1 MKEALDNKLLAYE
14 EYYEAVTALGRI
26 NAQNQVAAA
35 AGVASNIADILSS
48 AADDQDQ
55 NNREGFERAKKLQ
68 VAAATINMLTG
79 VTTALSGLFTTK
91 TGPWDIA
98 LAVTQAAAIAAAGLV
113 NIRKIQ
119 NQTYD
124 SSSSV
129 SASVGSST
137 ITPPTQYTQ
146 AVENANLETKLGD
159 TRVFVLESDIQ
170 RVGKRVSIQE
180 SENTY

>member
-1 MKEALDNKLLAYE
+1 
-14 EYYEAVTALGRI
+14 
-26 NAQNQVAAA
+26 
-35 AGVASNIADILSS
+35 
-48 AADDQDQ
+48 
-55 NNREGFERAKKLQ
+55 
-68 VAAATINMLTG
+68 MLTG

-137 ITPPTQYTQ
+137 ITTADTIFSRPTRPMRKSAALWKNCFFQSADSCRPDFNHNISAFIPVVQYDDHLLRMR
-146 AVENANLETKLGD
+146 ES
-159 TRVFVLESDIQ
+159 RVTEALI
-170 RVGKRVSIQE
+170 IIP
-180 SENTY
+180 